1 MNCDCSADAGLS
13 ASKASSLN
21 EHGFDKSAQAPTEH
35 KKVTFNKLARHIGNN

>member
-21 EHGFDKSAQAPTEH
+21 EHGFDQSAGGWGDVPTSTDRAQ
-35 KKVTFNKLARHIGNN
+35 KGYI